1 MVGVVIG
8 VVLLLLWLLDI
19 GPIGAWPWWLIA
31 LPFGGAMLWWWW
43 ADTSG
48 WTKRRHSCRVTR
60 VAGGAALPLVGRQ
73 RRQCAAAALTAP
85 TLLKRRPFFWSDPAC

>member
-1 MVGVVIG
+1 VVIG

-48 WTKRRHSCRVTR
+48 WTKRREMDKMDARKADR
-60 VAGGAALPLVGRQ
+60 RAKNLQALGLGTKS
-73 RRQCAAAALTAP
+73 RR
-85 TLLKRRPFFWSDPAC
+85 RR